1 MKWIGQH
8 IYDQVAKFRN
18 TVDFSKD
25 VTFYQPVN
33 NADPSISIGSSDDE
47 RLKISVNYQGT
58 GTQSAQIIKFQ
69 TSTASTTAN
78 DGRYHFGVDG
88 TTILRIQDNG
98 LKLEAGMGINI
109 NDIDILTD
117 NGSGVATLNN
127 IDALDA
133 TTIATLNDALTA
145 GDITGVTAGTN
156 LSGGGTSGAV
166 TINLADASTSAKG
179 AASFSSDNFAASSGA
194 ITIKDG
200 GVDLTAEVT
209 GVLPSANMDADTAHL
224 SSLQTFT
231 GVKEF
236 GTITKFTGNLGS
248 KIFVDG
254 NNSIATGDG
263 AAIHV
268 DTFDVTD
275 ATTSADGTAPAFN
288 HVLIEAPRLLA
299 TNSTVTTTN
308 ASTLYIKGPPA
319 AATNQTITNAY
330 SLLVDDGDVKIDAD
344 LIVGGDIDLEGD
356 IDVNGTL
363 ETDAL
368 TIGGGT
374 IAVIGTTAITTL
386 GTIGDGEWRGT
397 AIAHAYIGADAI
409 EGDNIADDA
418 VDSEHYTD
426 GSIDTAHIAD
436 DQVTFAKALGVT
448 PNVYG
453 NVIKLIPSDFGVN
466 DDGGNTK
473 FGVGYVETAGS
484 GYGMRSPNSNAE
496 LFAFVSIPQG
506 MKATHVNI
514 HAKSTYST
522 EVFEA
527 QINATTMS
535 SKGTG
540 NCNTNLALSA
550 DVESSATNF
559 LAIMV
564 SITATA
570 DKVYGGSVTIAPI
583 T

>member
-1 MKWIGQH
+1 MKWIGQN
-8 IYDQVAKFRN
+8 IYNQVSKFRN

-33 NADPSISIGSSDDE
+33 NADPKISVGSSDDE
-47 RLKISVNYQGT
+47 RMLFTVLYQGT
-58 GTQSAQIIKFQ
+58 TTQTAQVNSFRSFTESGTAH
-69 TSTASTTAN
+69 
-78 DGRYHFGVDG
+78 DGRFEFNVDE
-88 TTILRIQDNG
+88 TNILKIQDG
-98 LKLEAGMGINI
+98 GIDFYAGKGIGINGV
-109 NDIDILTD
+109 DILTD

-133 TTIATLNDALTA
+133 TTISTFNDALTA
-145 GDITGVTAGTN
+145 GDITGVTAGDN

-194 ITIKDG
+194 ITIKDEG
-200 GVDLTAEVT
+200 IDLTAEVA
-209 GVLPSANMDADTAHL
+209 GVLPSANMDADTAHK
-224 SSLQTFT
+224 SEDQTFT
-231 GVKEF
+231 GVKTF
-236 GTITKFTGNLGS
+236 GKPIIS
-248 KIFVDG
+248 DG
-254 NNSIATGDG
+254 NRTLASGDG